1 MTLTATMAEHLFPSP
16 GPHQVLCSLLLEMF
30 SVSRRLYFR
39 DVLLGTVL
47 NIVQLVCIL
56 TVTIVTIRCEERVQ
70 TQYSE
75 HFCNSYTQI
84 GVKVVI

>member
-1 MTLTATMAEHLFPSP
+1 MTLTVTTAEHLFPSP
-16 GPHQVLCSLLLEMF
+16 GPHQVHRSLLLEMF
-30 SVSRRLYFR
+30 SVTSGLYFR
-39 DVLLGTVL
+39 DVLLGPVL

-75 HFCNSYTQI
+75 QF
-84 GVKVVI
+84 